1 MNTPLILKL
10 ILLLLLLFCS
20 AFFSSSETALSTVN
34 RLRIRSLTE
43 DGNRRAALVQKVI
56 GDSSRMLSA
65 ILIGNNLANIGA
77 SSLATSV
84 TIDMFGNSAVG
95 ITTGI
100 LTLLVLIFGE
110 ITPKTMATLRAERLS
125 MAFAPVIYA
134 LMVILTPVIF
144 IVNLLSRGVLR
155 LFGIKNIHPRL
166 KVTERE
172 IRTIVDLGQKTG
184 AIESEEKAIINNL
197 FDFGD
202 TEASDIMIPRIDMV
216 FASDESDYDELL
228 EIFRKEKFTRI
239 PIYHETNDYVIG
251 IVNIK
256 DLLLCEPEQFHLESL
271 LRKPYFTYLHKNT
284 AELFVEM
291 RKASLPMAIVLDD
304 YGTTAGLITLEDLI
318 EEIVGEIH
326 DESDYDDDS
335 PIRKTGPREYLIEAS
350 MSLDDVNEALGT
362 SFYSDDYDSIG
373 GLMIEKLDH
382 IPKMRE
388 AVMMPDGCFLQVR
401 SKTNHKIN
409 KILLK
414 LPAEESSPKNP
425 S

>member
-1 MNTPLILKL
+1 MYPALIIKLIIL
-10 ILLLLLLFCS
+10 ILLLLCS
-20 AFFSSSETALSTVN
+20 AFFSASETALSTVN
-34 RLRIRSLTE
+34 RLRIRSLAE
-43 DGNRRAALVQKVI
+43 DGSRRAALVQKVI

-65 ILIGNNLANIGA
+65 ILIGNNIANIGA
-77 SSLATSV
+77 SSLATSI
-84 TIDMFGNSAVG
+84 TIDLFGSSAVG
-95 ITTGI
+95 ITTGV

-125 MAFAPVIYA
+125 MAFSPVIYF
-134 LMVILTPVIF
+134 LMRVLTPVIF

-155 LFGIKNIHPRL
+155 LFGIKNINPKL

-184 AIESEEKAIINNL
+184 AIESEEKVIINNL

-202 TEASDIMIPRIDMV
+202 AEASDIMIPRIDMV
-216 FASDESDYDELL
+216 FASDGSDYDELL
-228 EIFRKEKFTRI
+228 EIFRREKFTRI
-239 PIYHETNDYVIG
+239 PVYHDTNDNVIG
-251 IVNIK
+251 IINIK
-256 DLLLCEPEQFHLESL
+256 DLLLCDPDQFHLDQL

-326 DESDYDDDS
+326 DESDYDDDA
-335 PIRKTGPREYLIEAS
+335 PIHKIAPREYLVEAA

-362 SFYSDDYDSIG
+362 SFYSEDYDSIG

-409 KILLK
+409 KIYLK
-414 LPAEESSPKNP
+414 LPDPGLEKK
-425 S
+425 